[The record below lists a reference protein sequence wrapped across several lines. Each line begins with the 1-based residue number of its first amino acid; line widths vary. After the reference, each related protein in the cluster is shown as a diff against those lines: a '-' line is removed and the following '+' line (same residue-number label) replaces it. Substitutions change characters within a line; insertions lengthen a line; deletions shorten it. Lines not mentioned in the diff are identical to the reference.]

1 MFLRNSKPRIWHSW
15 YGTITLTNPDDEIK
29 QEEVKSC
36 VLNKKLSFSYSFG
49 KHRSIACLMAL
60 HTTLVA
66 TLNKAFS
73 ALI

>member
-29 QEEVKSC
+29 QEVKSC
-36 VLNKKLSFSYSFG
+36 ALKLSFSYSFG
-49 KHRSIACLMAL
+49 KHTNIACLIVL
-60 HTTLVA
+60 HTTSVA
-66 TLNKAFS
+66 TLNQGFS

>member
-36 VLNKKLSFSYSFG
+36 LLNKNYLLAI
-49 KHRSIACLMAL
+49 HLENIE
-60 HTTLVA
+60 T
-66 TLNKAFS
+66 
-73 ALI
+73 